1 MSTQEAPNQYSLW
14 SWLEKDLKNK
24 SIKQKYML
32 KCDVKL
38 NTNNNNQK
46 INIQNKNAMESESKR
61 KSETSRNDHR
71 KRKKK
76 KHKSTKTT
84 RVHFNVEVQ
93 KNRISNYLNFK
104 EDDTRVHHEAAS
116 IDPEYYG
123 EAYTSKAD
131 GTVRIWFTNPCG
143 IGLNHN
149 DIKSHDSFKFLN
161 RKSRC
166 DIFGLSETNVQWSK
180 LRGSSSFYSRVKN
193 SWQEFRTV
201 TGHNL
206 LQDLGINQRGGN
218 CMATVGQVSH
228 RISSIGRDETS
239 LGRWVWMEFSE
250 REGFDTRVY
259 TAYRPGG
266 IKPTYSR
273 NTTVYDQHERYIR
286 EHNMKLTPRT
296 MFDKDLKEELIIQ
309 VQHKNVMVMLDANED
324 VKQGLFN
331 EMMREIGLHNA
342 IRSRIKTPM
351 PATHHR
357 GSRPISTIYCSRG
370 IVTTRAGVLPI
381 GYGVRGDHRNLFVD
395 VQETSFLGN
404 PMYMVV
410 PPPMRRLK
418 LNDSRVSKR
427 FVQLVRKH
435 IDSNSIMQR
444 AEKLHST
451 ETYPATIAMLKEMEI
466 IDDQVGRAIQHGLR
480 KCRTLCTG
488 TIPYSALFSTLSKT
502 NRLWHLVFKKKKGQ
516 KISNTTIKR
525 LSKQVGIDTPLSLPM
540 AEIIFKM
547 KESKKQYESFIPH
560 APTERQRF
568 YEDLASTN
576 AMHTNQKKST
586 ILKNIMQVES
596 SRSQHASIRTVFPKK
611 VSNSKK
617 VDRVQVRKGDVWDE
631 VTSPRLLVDALQ
643 KENREKYSCTETI
656 PLMRPNIHAQMGNFA
671 EGGLAK
677 EIQYQHVQPR
687 NYLTN

>member
-1 MSTQEAPNQYSLW
+1 MSKCEVR
-14 SWLEKDLKNK
+14 
-24 SIKQKYML
+24 IK
-32 KCDVKL
+32 
-38 NTNNNNQK
+38 NNNNK
-46 INIQNKNAMESESKR
+46 KVNNQNESLLVSKSKR
-61 KSETSRNDHR
+61 KVSTTRNDHR

-76 KHKSTKTT
+76 KHKCTKTT
-84 RVHFNVEVQ
+84 RVQFNVEVQ

-104 EDDTRVHHEAAS
+104 EDDTRVQHEAAS

-131 GTVRIWFTNPCG
+131 GTVRIWFTNPGG

-166 DIFGLSETNVQWSK
+166 DIFGMAETNVQWSK
-180 LRGSSSFYSRVKN
+180 LRGSSSFYSRVKS

-201 TGHNL
+201 MGHNL

-228 RISSIGRDETS
+228 RIASIGRDVTN
-239 LGRWVWMEFSE
+239 LGRWVWMEFSG
-250 REGFDTRVY
+250 REGFSTRVY

-266 IKPTYSR
+266 VKPTQSR

-286 EHNMKLTPRT
+286 EHNLKLTPRT

-324 VKQGLFN
+324 VEQGLFN
-331 EMMREIGLHNA
+331 EMMRDVGLHNA

-357 GSRPISTIYCSRG
+357 GSRPISTMYCSRG

-404 PMYMVV
+404 PMYRVV

-418 LNDSRVSKR
+418 LNDSCVSKR
-427 FVQLVRKH
+427 FVHLVRKH
-435 IDSNSIMQR
+435 IDSNNIMQR

-451 ETYPATIAMLKEMEI
+451 GTYPATIAMLEEMEI

-488 TIPYSALFSTLSKT
+488 TIPYSALFSTLS
-502 NRLWHLVFKKKKGQ
+502 
-516 KISNTTIKR
+516 
-525 LSKQVGIDTPLSLPM
+525 
-540 AEIIFKM
+540 
-547 KESKKQYESFIPH
+547 
-560 APTERQRF
+560 
-568 YEDLASTN
+568 
-576 AMHTNQKKST
+576 
-586 ILKNIMQVES
+586 
-596 SRSQHASIRTVFPKK
+596 
-611 VSNSKK
+611 
-617 VDRVQVRKGDVWDE
+617 
-631 VTSPRLLVDALQ
+631 
-643 KENREKYSCTETI
+643 
-656 PLMRPNIHAQMGNFA
+656 
-671 EGGLAK
+671 
-677 EIQYQHVQPR
+677 
-687 NYLTN
+687 